1 MIKEIDPHRV
11 SLVLA
16 LLFVVGLG
24 ATAYAVYSLPADGKE
39 QIWIYLA
46 ITSLIGG
53 FSLVL
58 ALRTKKEIL
67 VYKERS
73 NQSSENDS
81 SAAGNS
87 SDGSMDLTEIKQLV
101 QKPGKELIIDGLR
114 AICKQI
120 EAGQGAYYLVKEGE
134 GSRWV
139 ELVGGYALS
148 LGENTTIK
156 FDMGEG
162 LIGQSAAEGK
172 TLYIDEVPEGYMK
185 IASGLGMASPRFL
198 FIVPVKEAGKVIGV
212 IEVSTFKSMS
222 DTQRKFVEDA
232 AHLLS
237 AKA

>member
-1 MIKEIDPHRV
+1 MIKDIDPHRV

-16 LLFVVGLG
+16 LLFVLGLG
-24 ATAYAVYSLPADGKE
+24 ATAYSIYSIPADGKT

-46 ITSLIGG
+46 ITSLLGG

-81 SAAGNS
+81 MSAGNS
-87 SDGSMDLTEIKQLV
+87 TDGSMDLSEIKQLV
-101 QKPGKELIIDGLR
+101 QKPGKELIVNGLK

-120 EAGQGAYYLVKEGE
+120 EAGQGAYYLVKEQDD
-134 GSRWV
+134 SRWV
-139 ELVGGYALS
+139 ELIGGYALS
-148 LGENTTIK
+148 LGENATIK

-185 IASGLGMASPRFL
+185 IASGLGMASPRYL
-198 FIVPVKEAGKVIGV
+198 LITPIKKEEKVTGV
-212 IEVSTFKSMS
+212 IEVSTFKALS
-222 DTQRKFVEDA
+222 DTQRKFVEEA
-232 AHLLS
+232 AQLLS